1 MWLPLTMLAPI
12 VGGSDAPQGK
22 WPDAS
27 AILYRVNGQDSFEC
41 SGVLV
46 GSDVVLTAGHCANPA
61 IGTLDNVLIG
71 AASLAHPE
79 DGETIGVS
87 AIHEYPSSQT
97 TIDITALELAHNAG
111 INPHPIATGWARLDV
126 VNGAAV
132 QIVGFGAI
140 DASGN
145 TYVDQ
150 LQEATTSITDFD
162 CSQSPDCYAGAKP
175 DGELGAGGNGVDT
188 CSGDSGGPLYLLT
201 RYGTFV
207 AGVTSRGYT
216 AECGTGGIYARPDK
230 IVDWIEQVT
239 GHAIAHGP
247 EPKLGTIHA
256 IPGGAGETTIT
267 ANDPKSRSHSFTIT
281 TPPAQ
286 GMAAV
291 RDSDGRVR
299 VCVDPAAGA
308 GTDSMVVT
316 IADSNDPSRAL
327 AVTVPIVIGSGTPPA
342 AACDPEAFSVDS
354 GGCCDASHAPSSSSL
369 LLSVVVFLRWRKR
382 GSSAAPARTRS
393 RTGRTT
399 GYAASRPATAR
410 ARGSCSAR

>member
-1 MWLPLTMLAPI
+1 MWAPLVMLAPI

-22 WPDAS
+22 WPDAA

-46 GSDVVLTAGHCANPA
+46 GADVVLTAGHCANPA

-79 DGETIGVS
+79 DGETIAVT

-97 TIDITALELAHNAG
+97 TIDITALELAHNAS
-111 INPHPIATGWARLDV
+111 ITPHPIATGWARLDV
-126 VNGAAV
+126 VNAAAV

-140 DASGN
+140 DSTGN
-145 TYVDQ
+145 TYVDA
-150 LQEATTSITDFD
+150 LQEATTAITDFD
-162 CSQSPDCYAGAKP
+162 CSQSAECYAGAKP
-175 DGELGAGGNGVDT
+175 DGELGAGGSGVDT

-207 AGVTSRGYT
+207 AGITSRGYT
-216 AECGTGGIYARPDK
+216 PECGTGGIYARPDK
-230 IVDWIEQVT
+230 IVAWIEETT

-256 IPGGAGETTIT
+256 VPGGGGETTIT

-286 GMAAV
+286 GIAAV

-299 VCVDPAAGA
+299 VCIDAAAGP

-316 IADSNDPSRAL
+316 IADANDPNRAL
-327 AVTVPIVIGSGTPPA
+327 DVTVPIVIAAGSPPA
-342 AACDPEAFSVDS
+342 TACDPEAFSVDA
-354 GGCCDASHAPSSSSL
+354 GGCCDAGSGPSALAPAVL
-369 LLSVVVFLRWRKR
+369 LLLRWRKR

-393 RTGRTT
+393 PTARTT
-399 GYAASRPATAR
+399 GCAASRPATAR